1 MENKYVVRVNI
12 TYTKKYYV
20 VAESEQEA
28 EETYL
33 INGISS
39 NLNETEIDREVLS
52 VLTMEEDEK
61 DVG

>member
-1 MENKYVVRVNI
+1 MKNKYVVRVNI

>member
-39 NLNETEIDREVLS
+39 NLNETEIDREILS

>member
-1 MENKYVVRVNI
+1 MENKYIVRVNV

-33 INGISS
+33 INGVSS

-52 VLTMEEDEK
+52 VLTMDEDSK
-61 DVG
+61 HVG

>member
-39 NLNETEIDREVLS
+39 NLNETCLLYTSDAA
-52 VLTMEEDEK
+52 DE
-61 DVG
+61 